1 LKAAALRRLQS
12 GCGFQVE
19 VKTKSVWRR
28 SALKTTVMRIV
39 GRIAAAHG
47 M

>member
-19 VKTKSVWRR
+19 VKTKSVWCR
-28 SALKTTVMRIV
+28 SALKTTAMRV
-39 GRIAAAHG
+39 AGRIAAAHG
-47 M
+47 V